1 MFLVGWLMFQALSE
15 RLQQT
20 FHRLRRHGKL
30 READVHYQVVKSLV
44 SRVREHALGEE
55 VSRALNPS
63 QQVLRIVHRELVSA
77 LGETAKLHLTGP
89 TPRGILL
96 VGLQGSG
103 KTSSTT
109 KLARLL
115 RERGERTWLVA
126 ADP

>member
-20 FHRLRRHGKL
+20 FHRLGRHGKL
-30 READVHYQVVKSLV
+30 RESDIDEALRDIRLALLEADVHYQVVKSLV

-63 QQVLRIVHRELVSA
+63 QQVLRILHRELVSA

-109 KLARLL
+109 KL
-115 RERGERTWLVA
+115 
-126 ADP
+126 